1 MSPVIRARD
10 FQLGGDELAHGIDGP
25 SLDIRQVALC
35 TVRLECRLDGSSVR
49 RGSGFFYE
57 FSSQRGS
64 PSSVIITNTHVVQGA
79 KSVSFHLCAAD
90 ADGNPVRGRHH
101 QITVESIER
110 FLVYHPDKAVDL
122 CAILLDSMHA
132 VAASEGMKLCYRT
145 IPETVTISE
154 VELALIGPVEDV
166 IVVGYPVGL
175 WDSVNNRPVVRRGI
189 TATPLDVDFD
199 GRPEFL
205 IDAASF
211 EGSSGSPVFR
221 YQSPLAQID
230 PDHFDLLTSPR
241 IRFVGILARGEEHA
255 RRAEL
260 TNVLQTSDSGAYAGV
275 DIPLHIGHVIKA
287 STLEPLVQYLRQ
299 LSTGE

>member
-1 MSPVIRARD
+1 MSPVIRAND
-10 FQLGGDELAHGIDGP
+10 FQLGGDQLADGVDGP
-25 SLDIRQVALC
+25 SLDVRDVALC
-35 TVRLECRLDGSSVR
+35 TVRLECRLDGSLVR
-49 RGSGFFYE
+49 RGTGFFFE
-57 FSSQRGS
+57 FSGPHGS
-64 PSSVIITNTHVVQGA
+64 KASVIITNAHVVDGA

-90 ADGNPVRGRHH
+90 TEGKPVRGRHH
-101 QITVESIER
+101 QIVVEAIER
-110 FLVYHPDKAVDL
+110 FLVYHPDEEVDL
-122 CAILLDSMHA
+122 CAILLDNMHA
-132 VAASEGMKLCYRT
+132 IATSEGMQLCYRT
-145 IPETVTISE
+145 IPEAVGINDD
-154 VELALIGPVEDV
+154 ELSLIGPIEDV

-230 PDHFDLLTSPR
+230 RVHFDLLTAPR
-241 IRFVGILARGEEHA
+241 IRFAGVLACGEEHV
-255 RRAEL
+255 RQAEL
-260 TNVLQTSDSGAYAGV
+260 TNVLQASDSGAYAGV

-287 STLEPLVQYLRQ
+287 STLEPLVESLRQ
-299 LSTGE
+299 LSRCK